1 MKQNNR
7 RHTPPAI
14 HGWFVLDKPVG
25 ISSAAAVGI
34 VRRKFD
40 GVKAG
45 HGGTLD
51 PLASGILPIAL
62 GEATKTTSYAMGAE
76 KSYEFEVKWGE
87 QTATDDTE
95 GEIIATCDVVPTA
108 QEINAI
114 LGEFIGLIQ
123 QTPPAYSAVKVGGKR
138 AYAIARNTD
147 ETPELAP
154 REIRIDDLRLIEA
167 DGDKASFAVDCGKGA
182 YIRSL
187 ARDLGLRLG
196 TVAHV
201 TALRRTK
208 VGQFDLD
215 GAISLD
221 FLENLSDSAAA
232 SPYVMP
238 VLAALDDIPALL
250 ITPEEAQKLRFG
262 QLLETKPDMSLS
274 HIYKAVSD
282 DRLIALVEV
291 HEKGLKPMRVFNL

>member
-1 MKQNNR
+1 MAQKN
-7 RHTPPAI
+7 HKKTKAAH
-14 HGWFVLDKPVG
+14 HGWLVLDKPLG
-25 ISSAAAVGI
+25 ISSAAAVAI

-40 GVKAG
+40 GIKAG

-62 GEATKTTSYAMGAE
+62 GEATKTTAYAMGAE

-87 QTATDDTE
+87 QTQTDDSE
-95 GEIIATCDVVPTA
+95 GDVIATSDIIPNEADIT
-108 QEINAI
+108 AI

-123 QTPPAYSAVKVGGKR
+123 QRPPAYSAVKIGGKR
-138 AYAIARNTD
+138 AYAIARH
-147 ETPELAP
+147 EGEMPELAP
-154 REIRIDDLRLIEA
+154 REIRIDDLQLVSA
-167 DGDKASFAVDCGKGA
+167 DGDRARFGVDCGKGA

-201 TALRRTK
+201 TELRRTK
-208 VGQFDLD
+208 VGQFSLKN
-215 GAISLD
+215 AISLD

-232 SPYVMP
+232 SQFVMP

-262 QLLETKPDMSLS
+262 QLLERRPDTQLS
-274 HIYKAVSD
+274 QIYKAVCD
-282 DRLIALVEV
+282 GQLIALIEG
-291 HEKGLKPMRVFNL
+291 HEDALKPMRVFNL